1 MATKPARGEEMGSVG
16 IFSLLQEFNKEQ
28 FVRNKKHHFFFN
40 FIYLFDC
47 SGSLLPYSGFL
58 CLLCMGVTLLVAGC
72 GCLIAVV
79 SLVAKP
85 GV

>member
-1 MATKPARGEEMGSVG
+1 M
-16 IFSLLQEFNKEQ
+16 ISLKGVTAYTEWPQSQPGVKKGGVSGFFPLSQEFNKEQ

-58 CLLCMGVTLLVAGC
+58 CLLCMGVTL
-72 GCLIAVV
+72 
-79 SLVAKP
+79 
-85 GV
+85 